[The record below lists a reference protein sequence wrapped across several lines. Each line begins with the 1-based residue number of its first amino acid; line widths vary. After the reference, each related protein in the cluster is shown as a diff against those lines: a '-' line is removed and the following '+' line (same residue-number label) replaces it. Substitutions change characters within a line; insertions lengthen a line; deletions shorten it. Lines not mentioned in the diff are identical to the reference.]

1 MKSITTGTKIS
12 FLFALFS
19 FWISFFL
26 LAFINIYSTIN
37 WYQWEKNE
45 IVSKLNQQVKE
56 ISEEKSFQ
64 EQKQKLINELAEKW
78 WFIWINND
86 YKHIIYDIYEKN
98 GLQYFLFY
106 IQTPFWNITLPYNG
120 TSYIQNQIHL
130 IYISFIGLIIF
141 SIWSFFL
148 AKILFIRFALKNIF
162 LMSKALQ
169 NIDFENIQ
177 PLDVMVPKDDEIY
190 SIIENINRF
199 LTLIDQNTQN
209 LKSFNSQV
217 SHEFKTP
224 LMVISTQI
232 EYAQITHKYEESFV
246 KIEKQINILNELL
259 ETFLLISKVQNN
271 NMIWSPEKVNLT
283 QIIKYLTTQ
292 FQNIY
297 KEKEIFIHFDSKKNI
312 FVYTDINLLSLVM
325 KNIIENAFKYTQ
337 KKGQIDISIT
347 ETSIIIQ
354 DNGIGMTKETLA
366 NIFNNFYRESNNE
379 KWYWIWLNIVKKIID
394 ILNYTITIKSE
405 KWVGSE
411 FIIYFNK

>member
-26 LAFINIYSTIN
+26 LAFINIYSTLN

-64 EQKQKLINELAEKW
+64 EQKQKLIDELAEKW

-106 IQTPFWNITLPYNG
+106 IQTPFWNITLLYNG

-162 LMSKALQ
+162 LMSKTLQ

>member
-26 LAFINIYSTIN
+26 LAFINIYSTLN

-64 EQKQKLINELAEKW
+64 EQKQKLIDELAEKW

-106 IQTPFWNITLPYNG
+106 IQTPFWNITLLYNG

-162 LMSKALQ
+162 LMSKTLQ

-411 FIIYFNK
+411 FIINFNK